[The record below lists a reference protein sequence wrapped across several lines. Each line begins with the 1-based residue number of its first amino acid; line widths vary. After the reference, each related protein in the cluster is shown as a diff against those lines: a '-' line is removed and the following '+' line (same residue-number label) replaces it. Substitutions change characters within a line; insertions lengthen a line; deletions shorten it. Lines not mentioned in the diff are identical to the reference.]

1 MSVRIMMM
9 SEFIEWNQSI
19 LRKRAIDRVEK
30 IQDALGIG
38 VHIFF
43 KSGTER
49 VHHFDTIPE
58 RDHKFDELNYKLS
71 DRWVDK
77 PAPVIAGIGE

>member
-1 MSVRIMMM
+1 MN
-9 SEFIEWNQSI
+9 EFIEWNQSL

-43 KSGTER
+43 KSGKER
-49 VHHFDTIPE
+49 VHRFDSIPE
-58 RDHKFDELNYKLS
+58 RDRKFDELNYKLS

-77 PAPVIAGIGE
+77 PASAVTGDVYAPGTR